1 MSEKDNLVAQMKALV
16 DLVDEITFVQTIL
29 HYARR
34 GRATD
39 VIVEQAIVLVDRT
52 IDFIKQNN
60 ETSWLETAEN
70 LRAGLKEALAQPG
83 GARAMKTPMPPGPE
97 KTMVEL
103 PLVQK
108 LALAG
113 HTVRQQVRCD
123 GGVVDIY
130 DYTTDTLI
138 ECKFGGTSGSL
149 GEAAGQLAR
158 YRGSFP
164 GANLTIAV
172 YRLEYEARWIRNV
185 LNGQGITVIEVG
197 REDFKT

>member
-1 MSEKDNLVAQMKALV
+1 MSSKDPILAKMR
-16 DLVDEITFVQTIL
+16 DLVDIIDEIQFIQTIL

-34 GRATD
+34 GRATNT
-39 VIVEQAIVLVDRT
+39 IVEQAIVLVDRL
-52 IDFIKQNN
+52 IDYVKKNN
-60 ETSWLETAEN
+60 ETSWLQTAEN
-70 LRAGLKEALAQPG
+70 LQAGLKEALAQPG
-83 GARAMKTPMPPGPE
+83 GARSMKVPLPPGPE

-113 HTVRQQVRCD
+113 HNVRQQVRCD

-164 GANLTIAV
+164 GAKLTIAV
-172 YRLEYEARWIRNV
+172 YRLEYEARWLRDV
-185 LNGQGITVIEVG
+185 LATKGITVIEV
-197 REDFKT
+197 REDK

>member
-1 MSEKDNLVAQMKALV
+1 MKALV
-16 DLVDEITFVQTIL
+16 DLIDEVTFLQTIL

-39 VIVEQAIVLVDRT
+39 TIVEQAIVLVDRM
-52 IDFIKQNN
+52 IDYIKQSN
-60 ETSWLETAEN
+60 ETSWLTTAEN
-70 LRAGLKEALAQPG
+70 LKAGLQEALAQPG
-83 GARAMKTPMPPGPE
+83 GARAMKAPMPPGPE

-113 HTVRQQVRCD
+113 HDVRQQVRCD

-130 DYTTDTLI
+130 DSTTETLI

-172 YRLEYEARWIRNV
+172 YRLEYEARWLRDV
-185 LNGQGITVIEVG
+185 LAEQGITVIEV
-197 REDFKT
+197 REDE